1 MTDPVPRRFNGEL
14 GVISVGVERR
24 FSDTIKPK
32 AVIMS
37 AWMTR
42 RLLVLATHVSYRS
55 AAEDF
60 NEDTFR
66 SPGAEADGAIAY
78 TTLQHIA
85 ETWGNR
91 AHSGFA
97 HEADL
102 VLDEA
107 SGGAPEVSMD
117 KLVGTVRQDIRVG
130 AVPPEVSA
138 MIEEFNAGRGEEF
151 RIKGEEGISDAV
163 TAWAERDETVSISFD
178 GVLQHKQ
185 REERAPKGK
194 SSGRGP
200 KKWLEVT
207 DTSISAGGR
216 NVMFPAKDQEEA
228 SRLALAVILANGLES
243 KKFAFF
249 SDGAKSIRNSVYD
262 VWGTHV
268 RGYYLDP
275 LHLSKKIDEKI
286 SLGVKGKKEEKAAL
300 RRKLFGIIWAGN
312 VEGFI
317 MCVRDIPE
325 DKIKNKAAIE
335 NLVSYVDD
343 KRNMIP
349 CYALRNLLGLKNSS
363 NDAELANRILVTQ
376 RGKNAAM
383 SWSKKG
389 SLALA
394 AITACHR
401 SGQLERLIAM
411 GKPSL
416 LAFKTVA

>member
-78 TTLQHIA
+78 TTLQHMA
-85 ETWGNR
+85 EAWGNR

-107 SGGAPEVSMD
+107 SGGAQEVSMD

-286 SLGVKGKKEEKAAL
+286 SLGVKDKKEEKAAL
-300 RRKLFGIIWAGN
+300 KRKLFGIIWAGN
-312 VEGFI
+312 VDDFI
-317 MCVRDIPE
+317 RCVRDIP
-325 DKIKNKAAIE
+325 DNKIKNKAAIE
-335 NLVSYVDD
+335 NLVGYVDD
-343 KRNMIP
+343 KRDMIP
-349 CYALRNLLGLKNSS
+349 CYALRSLLGLKNSS

-394 AITACHR
+394 AITACDR
-401 SGQLERLIAM
+401 AGQLERLVAM
-411 GKPSL
+411 EKPSL
-416 LAFKTVA
+416 LAFKSVA

>member
-1 MTDPVPRRFNGEL
+1 MTDPVSRRFNGEL

-300 RRKLFGIIWAGN
+300 RRNLFGIIWAGN

-317 MCVRDIPE
+317 RCVRDIPE

>member
-300 RRKLFGIIWAGN
+300 RRNLFGIIWAGN

-317 MCVRDIPE
+317 RCVRDIPE

>member
-185 REERAPKGK
+185 REGRAPKGK

-317 MCVRDIPE
+317 RCVRDIPE

>member
-1 MTDPVPRRFNGEL
+1 VTDPVPRRFNGEL

-42 RLLVLATHVSYRS
+42 RLLVLATRMSYRS

-66 SPGAEADGAIAY
+66 SAGAEADGAIAY
-78 TTLQHIA
+78 TTLQHMA
-85 ETWGNR
+85 ETLGNR
-91 AHSGFA
+91 AHSGFVR
-97 HEADL
+97 EADL
-102 VLDEA
+102 VLEEA

-194 SSGRGP
+194 SSGRVP

-300 RRKLFGIIWAGN
+300 KRKLFGIIWAGN
-312 VEGFI
+312 VDDFI
-317 MCVRDIPE
+317 RCVRDIP
-325 DKIKNKAAIE
+325 DNKIKNKAAIE
-335 NLVSYVDD
+335 NLVGYVDD
-343 KRNMIP
+343 KRDMIP
-349 CYALRNLLGLKNSS
+349 CYALRSLLGLKNSS

-394 AITACHR
+394 AITACDR
-401 SGQLERLIAM
+401 AGQLERLVAM
-411 GKPSL
+411 EKPSL
-416 LAFKTVA
+416 LAFKSVA